1 MIHSIPELEPQEAT
15 HNGHPKED
23 DPDIILDDHTGIV
36 LGVAI
41 SDDVNGT
48 HYLASVGNDYTMNV
62 YTVGKRASLYWKQQ
76 QAHNSYNYMIE
87 WIINSVVTAVT
98 FGHGTSANY
107 IFTGGWDGFVKV
119 WNCETKEMIRELN
132 YHNERVTALSVSKDG
147 QYVFEYHHYSYI

>member
-36 LGVAI
+36 LGVTI

-76 QAHNSYNYMIE
+76 QAHNSYIE
-87 WIINSVVTAVT
+87 WITNSVVTAVT
-98 FGHGTSANY
+98 FGHGASANY